1 MSDKSAQSSYRID
14 QQDAGNP
21 NACADPVQQHLSDYQ
36 QPATGFHHARY
47 NEPLADESAVKHNSP
62 WLFGFLGIP
71 NGLSNAIIVLLMPYV
86 LRRQGVAV
94 DRIAEVVALASI
106 PNVWYF
112 LYSPVVDLG
121 LRRRS
126 WILLSAATAAVFA
139 ALAVLASAG
148 SLGIL
153 TALLFTAAA
162 LGSERH
168 TRYS

>member
-86 LRRQGVAV
+86 LRRQGVSV
-94 DRIAEVVALASI
+94 DRIAEIVALASI

-121 LRRRS
+121 LRRRT
-126 WILLSAATAAVFA
+126 WILLSASTAGLCS
-139 ALAVLASAG
+139 ALAILLIPV
-148 SLGIL
+148 SLPAVIV
-153 TALLFTAAA
+153 TLFTAAA